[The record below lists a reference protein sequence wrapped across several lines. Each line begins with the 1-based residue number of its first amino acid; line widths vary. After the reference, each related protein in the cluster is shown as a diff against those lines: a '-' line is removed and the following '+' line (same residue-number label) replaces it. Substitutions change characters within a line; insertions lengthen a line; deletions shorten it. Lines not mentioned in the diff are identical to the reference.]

1 MRRAVKLCKLYRNLM
16 KMMGVT
22 FVIFLIPPFVLLVIG
37 AIPEDF
43 AFKLGVI
50 MCLPLLAMALSIS
63 IIRIKARRAVCREIR
78 KIIEHHFELNTN
90 NTKVKEIYVSE
101 NDHEYSYNV
110 SLTHNSNIYE
120 YDGLIMDL
128 NYLRDNISSAL
139 GKRIQVYCNSV
150 WVN

>member
-1 MRRAVKLCKLYRNLM
+1 MKKAVKLCKLYRSLM
-16 KMMGVT
+16 KMLGVA
-22 FVIFLIPPFVLLVIG
+22 FVGFLMPPFILLVIG
-37 AIPEDF
+37 SVSDNF

-50 MCLPLLAMALSIS
+50 ACLPLLAIALAIW
-63 IIRIKARRAVCREIR
+63 IVRIRARRAVCREIR
-78 KIIEHHFELNTN
+78 KIIEHHFELNKD

-110 SLTHNSNIYE
+110 SLTRNSNIYE

-139 GKRIQVYCNSV
+139 AKRVQIYCNSV

>member
-1 MRRAVKLCKLYRNLM
+1 M